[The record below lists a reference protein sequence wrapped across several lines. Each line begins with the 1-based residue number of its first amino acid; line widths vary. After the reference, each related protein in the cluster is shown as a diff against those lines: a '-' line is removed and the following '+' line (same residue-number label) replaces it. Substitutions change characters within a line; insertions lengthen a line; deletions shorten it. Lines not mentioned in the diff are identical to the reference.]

1 MLQIVEYEQPKVVQ
15 RLDLQPRS
23 RQCQTMVSD
32 LNDSAQINAV
42 LGPTNTGKTH
52 YAMSRM
58 LGHASGIMG
67 FPLRLL
73 ARENYDR
80 AVAQKGA
87 DQVALITGEE
97 KIIPKGARWFLCTV
111 ESMPLEKDVAFVGID
126 EIQMCADPDRGYI
139 FTDRLLNAR
148 GRSETMF
155 LGAETIR
162 PLIQELV
169 PDANIVTRPRFSV
182 LTHVGPRKI
191 NRLPNRSAIVTFT
204 ANDVYALAELIRRQ
218 RGGAAV
224 VLGALSPRTRNAQ
237 VGMYQA
243 GEVDYL
249 VATDAI
255 GMGLNMDIDH
265 VAFATLKKFDG
276 TRVRSLRPSELAQA
290 AGRAGRHM
298 NDGTFG
304 TTAEAG
310 LLDEDIAERIEEHR
324 FNPLQHIYWRNNDL
338 DMRSVDALRASLKQR
353 PSAKWLKKARIADDE
368 VILDRLRRDEGVIA
382 TANTVDQVQLLWDV
396 CQIPDFRGVMSDA
409 HANLVLS
416 IYRHL
421 ISADGCL
428 PVDWMANHV
437 TRLDRVDGDIDTLI
451 GRIAGVRTWT
461 YVSFRTDWVTDT
473 AHWQERTRAI
483 EDRLSDALHERLTQR
498 FVDRKTSV
506 LVSKLKDTADL
517 AVAVR
522 QNGEVLIEGE
532 RIGQLNGLKFTFE
545 DIIEGD
551 AGRSVA
557 NAAIRALRSEV
568 VHVTRRIHDAKDAEF
583 SLEEKHG
590 DRLPQIMWDG
600 TAVGRLIKGPS
611 PLSPD
616 ITVIADDILEP
627 QNRDIVA
634 SRLTTWL
641 KARIQ
646 TVFASLQR
654 LEQSSLTGAARG
666 LAFQLREGLGSLWRG
681 DAEAQ
686 INALSRED
694 RKELRKLGVRLGRDM
709 AYLPALLKPEGVRW
723 RALLWSLANDRTS
736 LSDTPNAGRVSVPVS
751 RKTDRQFLEACGY
764 RVLGSLAI
772 RIDMAERLTSKAWL
786 LARKG
791 PFEPTAELTSMIG
804 ASNAELP
811 GVLKGLGFKR
821 IKRKLKVDKVEDK
834 NTSQKVDMYVPIRS
848 PKKKASDFS
857 KNNDKP
863 DTRSVDPDSPFA
875 KLQELTLGE

>member
-1 MLQIVEYEQPKVVQ
+1 MPN
-15 RLDLQPRS
+15 
-23 RQCQTMVSD
+23 D
-32 LNDSAQINAV
+32 LNDSAEINAV

-58 LGHASGIMG
+58 LGHSSGIMG

-80 AVAQKGA
+80 AVAQKGP

-97 KIIPKGARWFLCTV
+97 KIVPKDARWYLCTV

-126 EIQMCADPDRGYI
+126 EIQMCADPDRGHV

-162 PLIQELV
+162 PLIKELV
-169 PDANIVTRPRFSV
+169 PDADIVTRSRFSV
-182 LTHVGPRKI
+182 LTHTGPKKVS
-191 NRLPNRSAIVTFT
+191 RLPNRSAIVTFT

-276 TRVRSLRPSELAQA
+276 RVIRPLGAAELAQA

-310 LLDEDIAERIEEHR
+310 TLDDDIAERIEEHR
-324 FNPLQHIYWRNNDL
+324 FDPLQHIFWRNNDL
-338 DMRSVDALRASLKQR
+338 DLRSIDALRSSLKQR
-353 PSAKWLKKARIADDE
+353 PPLSGLKKARIADDE
-368 VILDRLRRDEGVIA
+368 VILDRLRQDEDVLSTA
-382 TANTVDQVQLLWDV
+382 TTVDQVQLLWDV

-409 HANLVLS
+409 HANLALS
-416 IYRHL
+416 IYQHL
-421 ISADGCL
+421 TSKDQCL
-428 PVDWMANHV
+428 PVDWMSNHV

-451 GRIAGVRTWT
+451 ARIAGVRTWT
-461 YVSFRTDWVTDT
+461 YVSFRTDWVSDSL
-473 AHWQERTRAI
+473 HWQERTRAI

-506 LVSKLKDTADL
+506 LVSKLKDSADL

-522 QNGEVLIEGE
+522 ANGEVLIEGE
-532 RIGQLNGLKFTFE
+532 HIGQLNGLRFTFE
-545 DIIEGD
+545 DVIEGD
-551 AGRSVA
+551 AGRAVA

-568 VHVTRRIHDAKDAEF
+568 VRVTRHINDAPDSAFTFEAPKNQQMPHILWEDAPIARF
-583 SLEEKHG
+583 S
-590 DRLPQIMWDG
+590 
-600 TAVGRLIKGPS
+600 KGAS
-611 PLSPD
+611 VLSPD
-616 ITVIADDILEP
+616 VTVITDDILEP
-627 QNRDIVA
+627 HDRDVVHA
-634 SRLTTWL
+634 RLMTWL
-641 KARIQ
+641 KKQID
-646 TVFASLQR
+646 TVFYGLRRLDDPSLK
-654 LEQSSLTGAARG
+654 GAARG
-666 LAFQLREGLGSLWRG
+666 LSFQLREGLGSLWRG
-681 DAEAQ
+681 DAAAQ
-686 INALSRED
+686 IDALSRDD
-694 RKELRKLGVRLGRDM
+694 RKHLRKLGVRLGRDM
-709 AYLPALLKPEGVRW
+709 AFLPAVLKPEGIRW
-723 RALLWSLANDRTS
+723 RALLWALADNRTS
-736 LSDTPNAGRVSVPVS
+736 VPPLPDAGRVSIPVT
-751 RKTDRQFLEACGY
+751 RTTDRAFLGACGY
-764 RVLGSLAI
+764 RILGPLAI

-786 LARKG
+786 LAKNG

-811 GVLKGLGFKR
+811 DVLKALGFKR
-821 IKRKLKVDKVEDK
+821 IQRKAKITNADGIEETIKVDK
-834 NTSQKVDMYVPIRS
+834 YIPIRAG
-848 PKKKASDFS
+848 KKKESAKAKSGKTTTPAQIF
-857 KNNDKP
+857 
-863 DTRSVDPDSPFA
+863 DPDSPFA
-875 KLQELTLGE
+875 KLQGLMLRD

>member
-1 MLQIVEYEQPKVVQ
+1 MP
-15 RLDLQPRS
+15 
-23 RQCQTMVSD
+23 SD

-58 LGHASGIMG
+58 LGHTSGIMG

-80 AVAQKGA
+80 AVAQKGP

-97 KIIPKGARWFLCTV
+97 KIVPKDARWYLCTV
-111 ESMPLEKDVAFVGID
+111 ESMPLEKEVAFIGID
-126 EIQMCADPDRGYI
+126 EIQMCADPDRGHV

-162 PLIQELV
+162 PLINQLV
-169 PDANIVTRPRFSV
+169 PDADIVTRPRFSV
-182 LTHVGPRKI
+182 LSHVGPKKVS
-191 NRLPNRSAIVTFT
+191 RLPNRSAIVTFT

-276 TRVRSLRPSELAQA
+276 RIVRPLGPSELAQA

-310 LLDEDIAERIEEHR
+310 VLDEDIAGRIEEHK
-324 FNPLQHIYWRNNDL
+324 FDPLQHIFWRNNDL
-338 DMRSVDALRASLKQR
+338 DLRSIDTLRTSLKQR
-353 PSAKWLKKARIADDE
+353 PPVSGLKKARIADDE
-368 VILDRLRRDEGVIA
+368 VILDRLRQDDGVLSTA
-382 TANTVDQVQLLWDV
+382 TTLDQVQLLWDV

-409 HANLVLS
+409 HANLALS

-421 ISADGCL
+421 TSKDQCL

-451 GRIAGVRTWT
+451 ARIAGVRTWT
-461 YVSFRTDWVTDT
+461 YVSFRTDWVSDSL
-473 AHWQERTRAI
+473 HWQERTRAI

-506 LVSKLKDTADL
+506 LVSKLKDSADL

-522 QNGEVLIEGE
+522 TNGEVLIEGE
-532 RIGQLNGLKFTFE
+532 HIGQLSGLRFTFE
-545 DIIEGD
+545 DAIEGD

-557 NAAIRALRSEV
+557 NAAIRALRTEL
-568 VHVTRRIHDAKDAEF
+568 VHVARRIHDAPDTAFTIEID
-583 SLEEKHG
+583 SASQIPRVLWEETPIARFGK
-590 DRLPQIMWDG
+590 G
-600 TAVGRLIKGPS
+600 TSA
-611 PLSPD
+611 LSPE

-627 QNRDIVA
+627 HDRDLVIN
-634 SRLTTWL
+634 RLTSWL
-641 KARIQ
+641 KQQID
-646 TVFASLQR
+646 TVFSDLRR
-654 LEQSSLTGAARG
+654 LEDPSLKGAARG
-666 LAFQLREGLGSLWRG
+666 LSFQLREGLGSLWRG
-681 DAEAQ
+681 DAAAQ
-686 INALSRED
+686 IDALSRDD
-694 RKELRKLGVRLGRDM
+694 RKHLRKLGVKLGRDM
-709 AYLPALLKPEGVRW
+709 AFVPAVLKPEGVKW
-723 RALLWSLANDRTS
+723 RALLWALANDRTS
-736 LSDTPNAGRVSVPVS
+736 VPKLPDPGRVSIPVS
-751 RKTDRQFLEACGY
+751 KNTDHAFLEACGY
-764 RVLGSLAI
+764 RNLGPLSI

-786 LARKG
+786 MAKNG

-804 ASNAELP
+804 ASNEQLP
-811 GVLKGLGFKR
+811 EVLKALGFKR
-821 IKRKLKVDKVEDK
+821 IQRKAKTINADGVEETVKVGK
-834 NTSQKVDMYVPIRS
+834 YIPFRHG
-848 PKKKASDFS
+848 KKKETAQS
-857 KNNDKP
+857 KSGKKMKP
-863 DTRSVDPDSPFA
+863 SQAVDPDSPFA
-875 KLQELTLGE
+875 KLQELLIRD